1 MSQEMFK
8 TFNQV
13 YFDFLTFLKKY
24 SHDDKTFQTFY
35 KKNYLIKQTN
45 IKLFIKG
52 WYDNVTCK
60 YYDLIMGENTK
71 EFLEHDFTQVVTSDN
86 SNTIL
91 KYIHIF
97 QTKNMDVS
105 IIEEFMGFIKHLT
118 KISYMYFK

>member
-1 MSQEMFK
+1 M
-8 TFNQV
+8 TI
-13 YFDFLTFLKKY
+13 
-24 SHDDKTFQTFY
+24 KTFQTFY

-86 SNTIL
+86 
-91 KYIHIF
+91 
-97 QTKNMDVS
+97 
-105 IIEEFMGFIKHLT
+105 
-118 KISYMYFK
+118 